1 LSAFPAAPYHPKK
14 LTMKHLVGFLFVL
27 ISATSF
33 GQTFEANSN
42 SLAVEVGKQATVL
55 PPQDD
60 PMIATLEDLGIKTL
74 PKYYALII
82 GVSEYKYAGPR
93 LQSLDL
99 PAKDALKLSQ
109 ILIDKY
115 AFAREDVK
123 LLQNPTAEEII
134 NSFEHLSETVTEK
147 DNVLIF
153 YAGHGSYDQ
162 KKGFGYWLPS
172 DAKPDSPSGWIS
184 NSIIKDYIEAIK
196 SKHTLL
202 ITDAC
207 FSGSI
212 FKSRSFD
219 ATRKR
224 MTEMYRDKS
233 RKAMTSGNLTEVPD
247 KSVFIKFLIKTL
259 DENPDPYIPTSVL
272 FNRMYE
278 PILNNANTTP
288 QFGVVQGAGDE
299 GGEFLFFKK
308 MK

>member
-1 LSAFPAAPYHPKK
+1 MK
-14 LTMKHLVGFLFVL
+14 LIVGFLFAL
-27 ISATSF
+27 ISTATF
-33 GQTFEANSN
+33 GQTFEASSN
-42 SLAVEVGKQATVL
+42 PLSVEVGATPRTVVAK
-55 PPQDD
+55 DD
-60 PMIATLEDLGIKTL
+60 PMVTTLEDLGIVTL

-82 GVSEYKYAGPR
+82 GVSEYKYAGPK

-99 PAKDALKLSQ
+99 PAKDAAKLSQ

-115 AFAREDVK
+115 AFNKDDVY
-123 LLQNPTAEEII
+123 LLQNPTSEDII
-134 NSFEHLSETVTEK
+134 NNFERLAETVTEK

-153 YAGHGSYDQ
+153 YAGHGSYD
-162 KKGFGYWLPS
+162 KGKGFGYWLPS
-172 DAKPDSPSGWIS
+172 DAKPDSRSAWIS
-184 NSIIKDYIEAIK
+184 NSVIKDYIGAIK

-212 FKSRSFD
+212 FKSRSFES
-219 ATRKR
+219 TRMR
-224 MTEMYRDKS
+224 INEMYRDKS

-259 DENPDPYIPTSVL
+259 DENPDPYIPSSVL

-278 PILNNANTTP
+278 PILNNATTTP

-299 GGEFLFFKK
+299 GGDFLFFKK
-308 MK
+308 QK